1 MIRSGMPACGSQ
13 GVERHRCELQAPINL
28 IEGSQGDSSAAATVA
43 LERPRAPER
52 TFECAICY
60 DEHPMEDCYISSM
73 CGHRMCRDA
82 AREVTLGAITCNS
95 AAI

>member
-1 MIRSGMPACGSQ
+1 MIRSDMRGCGRQ
-13 GVERHRCELQAPINL
+13 LVEWHRCELQAPIDL

-60 DEHPMEDCYISSM
+60 DEHSMEDCYISSM
-73 CGHRMCRDA
+73 CGHHMCRDA
-82 AREVTLGAITCNS
+82 AREVTLGAIRCDS
-95 AAI
+95 AAF

>member
-1 MIRSGMPACGSQ
+1 MTQTGMQACGIEV
-13 GVERHRCELQAPINL
+13 VERHLHELQAPINL
-28 IEGSQGDSSAAATVA
+28 IEGSQGDSSAAAIVA
-43 LERPRAPER
+43 LERLRAPER

-82 AREVTLGAITCNS
+82 AREVTLGAIRCNS
-95 AAI
+95 AAF